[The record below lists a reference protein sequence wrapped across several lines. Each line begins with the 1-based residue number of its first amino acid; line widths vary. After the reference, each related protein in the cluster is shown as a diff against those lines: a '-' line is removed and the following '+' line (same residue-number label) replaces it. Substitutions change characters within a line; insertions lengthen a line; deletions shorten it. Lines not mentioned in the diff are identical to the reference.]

1 MKSSAAKPAR
11 NMRKL
16 GRPRKQGGPGS
27 RSLILEA
34 ALELFSSQG
43 YEPTSIKQ
51 ITDKLGF
58 SDSALYGHFASK
70 ADIRTELFTN
80 FGPGARL
87 LEWSALDLAG
97 AFDHPKEF
105 VKDVLHRLVER
116 WMDPRER
123 QFFRFMLMES
133 LRTDQEPILK
143 FGEVQAELRKHLRKI
158 AQKLMDRGRLLRLD
172 PDWLVGQFVA
182 PIITL
187 RLDVAFEIEAPV
199 THALVARLDQH
210 VDLFFVTFGASRI

>member
-1 MKSSAAKPAR
+1 MKSSVAKAVR
-11 NMRKL
+11 NTRKL
-16 GRPRKQGGPGS
+16 GHPRKQGGPGS

-58 SDSALYGHFASK
+58 SDSALYGHFDSK
-70 ADIRTELFTN
+70 ADIRTELFMT

-87 LEWSALDLAG
+87 LEWSALDLSG

-105 VKDVLHRLVER
+105 VKDILHRLVER

-143 FGEVQAELRKHLRKI
+143 FGEVQAEVRQQLTQI
-158 AQKLMDRGRLLRLD
+158 AQKLMDRGLLLRLD
-172 PDWLVGQFVA
+172 PIWLVGQFVA
-182 PIITL
+182 PIISL

-210 VDLFFVTFGASRI
+210 VELFFATFGTART